1 MTASRR
7 QHLLG
12 RSTTAHTPLAW
23 PSAWGDA
30 LREGRLTRPP
40 LDATGCSPAT
50 QLGSAENRDGLLR
63 QGWTLYSRQM
73 LATGFAAQRYF
84 ALDGTDHRS
93 HTEQNTASPPASG
106 AAAPAPSPR
115 STS

>member
-1 MTASRR
+1 MKGGVVA
-7 QHLLG
+7 LVGG
-12 RSTTAHTPLAW
+12 R
-23 PSAWGDA
+23 
-30 LREGRLTRPP
+30 
-40 LDATGCSPAT
+40 
-50 QLGSAENRDGLLR
+50 
-63 QGWTLYSRQM
+63 
-73 LATGFAAQRYF
+73 RYF